1 MPFALTAKQLEAQ
14 NVAASDATHILFEG
28 GSRSGKTFLHVR
40 NIVFRALKAP
50 GSRHAILRFR
60 LAHIRSAIM
69 FDTLPRVMATA
80 FEGVPWK
87 LNKQDMF
94 ATIGGG
100 KESSEV
106 WMGGLD
112 DKERTEKIL
121 GNEYSTILLNEASQI
136 SWHARNTVLT
146 RLAQKC
152 MTQIEGRAPMP
163 LKTRM
168 LYDCNPPNKN
178 HWLYKVFH
186 KHVDPDSGQ
195 PLPDP
200 SNYAVIKLNPHDNAD
215 NLSSDYIAL
224 LDAMPARMRKRFRDG
239 EYADANPNQL
249 FSDEYIE
256 KWRVLD
262 GKLPDMVRIVVA
274 VDPSGS
280 GDTDNADNDAIGIV
294 VAALG
299 VDGNC
304 YVIEDC
310 TVKAGPAT
318 WGNVATTAY
327 DRHSANAIVGEVNY
341 GGAMVKHVIDTS
353 RPRTPFQS
361 VTASRGKHV
370 RADPVAALYEQGKVR
385 HVGYFHELEE
395 ELGGFTT
402 SGYVGDGSP
411 NRADAL
417 VWAITAL
424 FPGVIDNINK
434 PPEVIAPPPVAAHW
448 SNRRAA

>member
-1 MPFALTAKQLEAQ
+1 MPFALTAKQIEAQ
-14 NVAASDATHILFEG
+14 NFASSDATHILFEG

-40 NIVFRALKAP
+40 NVIFRALKAP

-69 FDTLPRVMATA
+69 FDTLPRVMSTA
-80 FEGVPWK
+80 FEGVPWT

-94 ATIGGG
+94 ATVGS
-100 KESSEV
+100 KSQASEV

-152 MTQIEGRAPMP
+152 MTQIEGRPSVP

-168 LYDCNPPNKN
+168 FYDCNPPNKN

-186 KHVDPDSGQ
+186 RHVDPESNQ
-195 PLPDP
+195 PLTDP
-200 SNYAVIKLNPHDNAD
+200 QNYAFVKLNPHDNAD

-224 LDAMPARMRKRFRDG
+224 LDAMPVRMRKRFRDG

-249 FSDEYIE
+249 FTDESIDQ
-256 KWRVLD
+256 WRVID
-262 GKLPDMVRIVVA
+262 GNVPAFVRVVVA

-280 GDTDNADNDAIGIV
+280 GDTDNVDNDAIGII

-304 YVIEDC
+304 YVVEDC

-318 WGNVATTAY
+318 WGRVATSAY
-327 DRHSANAIVGEVNY
+327 DRNSANVIVGEVNY
-341 GGAMVKHVIDTS
+341 GGAMVKHVIDTA

-385 HVGYFHELEE
+385 HVGFMRELEE

-402 SGYVGDGSP
+402 NGYGGDGSP

-424 FPGVIDNINK
+424 FPSLVSATDQ
-434 PPEVIAPPPVAAHW
+434 PVKTNTMPIKAW
-448 SNRRAA
+448 GTNRRAA